1 MRPGENTDSSTSS
14 TSSSSAAPTFSYSST
29 TRSQMAY
36 MTPIG
41 PWLQHLGT
49 FLEVVARVR
58 EVDALPVADRHDEVA
73 TDEHVDLA
81 GLHRVLLVDVP
92 ERLEDEEQRVAVV
105 LELGPLVGVAG
116 VLDGQRVQ
124 VEGAGD
130 GSQLVR
136 AGVVHADP
144 LEVARVARHPR
155 VPEALVVAVAQW
167 HPLAPVVEG
176 VVHDHRP
183 RLAPLASGEWP
194 PSSSCDTAARRPTP
208 PESSPAGCPAS
219 TSTTPG

>member
-1 MRPGENTDSSTSS
+1 MRAGENTDSSTSS

-41 PWLQHLGT
+41 PCSSTW
-49 FLEVVARVR
+49 ARSSRSRR
-58 EVDALPVADRHDEVA
+58 ESARSMPSPWRTVTTKSRA
-73 TDEHVDLA
+73 DEHVDLA
-81 GLHRVLLVDVP
+81 GLDRVLLVDVP
-92 ERLEDEEQRVAVV
+92 ERLEHEEQRVAVV

-124 VEGAGD
+124 VEGARD
-130 GSQLVR
+130 QLELVG
-136 AGVVHADP
+136 AGVVDADP

-155 VPEALVVAVAQW
+155 VPEALVVAVAQR

-183 RLAPLASGEWP
+183 RLVPLASGECP
-194 PSSSCDTAARRPTP
+194 PSSSSDTAARRPTP